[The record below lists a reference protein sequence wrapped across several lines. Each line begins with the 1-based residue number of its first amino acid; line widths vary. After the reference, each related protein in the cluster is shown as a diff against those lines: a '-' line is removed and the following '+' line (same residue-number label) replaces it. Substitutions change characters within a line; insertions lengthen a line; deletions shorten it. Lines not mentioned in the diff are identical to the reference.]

1 MRFYVPQPEGR
12 CKRSKTQRFL
22 LFGCYVAVFFVV
34 YSLSCKPKAP
44 ARTDVNMPRPTTAAE
59 PGLSKVEG
67 TGADSVVV
75 TVNGVDITESKV
87 QSLIAPELEKMAAK
101 TAQLPPGFAEQ
112 YKKQL
117 KQQAVENLVVEQLL
131 DAEVK
136 RAKIDVTEEDVMGQ
150 IGKIASGQSP
160 PLSLDDFKKKIEEY
174 GRSFD
179 ELKQQIRK
187 GLGYQKL
194 MESQLEGKIKV
205 AEEDAKKYYS
215 ENQQEFQTP
224 DQVRASHI
232 LIDLKPTAANADPN
246 QAKVQAKAK
255 AQNLLEQVK
264 GGADFA
270 ELAKTNS
277 ACPSSAKGGDLGFF
291 GRGDMVEPFEKA
303 AFSLEPGQTS
313 DVVETKFGYHIIKVT
328 DRKSAGITTFEQAKE
343 TIINQLTQK
352 KRIELAGE
360 FIASL
365 KAKAKI
371 VYAPGQEPRPAE
383 PTIPG
388 GPGGR

>member
-1 MRFYVPQPEGR
+1 MRFYVPQFKGKYR
-12 CKRSKTQRFL
+12 RSKKQHFL
-22 LFGCYVAVFFVV
+22 LFGCYAAVLFVLC
-34 YSLSCKPKAP
+34 SLACKPKAP
-44 ARTDVNMPRPTTAAE
+44 ARTDVNLPPPTTAAE
-59 PGLSKVEG
+59 PA
-67 TGADSVVV
+67 TDSVVV
-75 TVNGVDITESKV
+75 TVNGVNITESKV
-87 QSLIAPELEKMAAK
+87 QALIAPELEKMAAK
-101 TAQLPPGFAEQ
+101 TTQLPPGFAEQ
-112 YKKQL
+112 YKKQIR
-117 KQQAVENLVVEQLL
+117 QQALENLIVEQLL
-131 DAEVK
+131 DAK
-136 RAKIDVTEEDVMGQ
+136 IKQAKIEVTEEEVMGQ

-194 MESQLEGKIKV
+194 VESQLEGKIKV
-205 AEEDAKKYYS
+205 TEEDAKKHYS
-215 ENQQEFQTP
+215 ENQKEFETP

-232 LIDLKPTAANADPN
+232 LIELKPTAANVDPN
-246 QAKVQAKAK
+246 EAKAQAKAK
-255 AQNLLEQVK
+255 AQNLLEQIK

-270 ELAKTNS
+270 ELAKTHS
-277 ACPSSAKGGDLGFF
+277 SCPSSAKGGDLGFF

-303 AFSLEPGQTS
+303 AFSLEPGQIS
-313 DVVETKFGYHIIKVT
+313 DVVETKFGYHVIKVT

-343 TIINQLTQK
+343 TIVNQLTQK
-352 KRIELAGE
+352 KRFELARE
-360 FIASL
+360 FVESL

-388 GPGGR
+388 GPGGK

>member
-1 MRFYVPQPEGR
+1 
-12 CKRSKTQRFL
+12 
-22 LFGCYVAVFFVV
+22 
-34 YSLSCKPKAP
+34 
-44 ARTDVNMPRPTTAAE
+44 MPRPTTAAE
-59 PGLSKVEG
+59 PGRSLVEG
-67 TGADSVVV
+67 TVADSVIV
-75 TVNGVDITESKV
+75 TVNGVDIAESKV
-87 QSLIAPELEKMAAK
+87 QALIAPELEKMAAK
-101 TAQLPPGFAEQ
+101 STQLPAGFAEQ

-117 KQQAVENLVVEQLL
+117 RQQAVENLVVEQLL
-131 DAEVK
+131 GAEVK
-136 RAKIDVTEEDVMGQ
+136 RAKIEVTEEEVMGQ

-215 ENQQEFQTP
+215 ENQAEFQTP

-343 TIINQLTQK
+343 TIIKQLTQK
-352 KRIELAGE
+352 NRIELAAE
-360 FIASL
+360 FIESL

-371 VYAPGQEPRPAE
+371 LYAPGQEPRPAE
-383 PTIPG
+383 PTIP
-388 GPGGR
+388 